1 MVDTHSSAIHIY
13 TDGAC
18 DPNPGRGGWG
28 VVILDNGHTRTLS
41 GGESHTTNNRMELT
55 AAIQGLR
62 AFTAPTQMVVFC
74 DSQYV
79 RKGITEW
86 IATWK
91 KKNWQRPT
99 GVLANV
105 DLWKELDRLNTF
117 HRVTWKWVRGH
128 GGNPHNE
135 QADRLAVE
143 ARLKFR

>member
-1 MVDTHSSAIHIY
+1 
-13 TDGAC
+13 
-18 DPNPGRGGWG
+18 
-28 VVILDNGHTRTLS
+28 
-41 GGESHTTNNRMELT
+41 MELT

-62 AFTAPTQMVVFC
+62 AFTTPTQMVVFC

-79 RKGITEW
+79 RMGITEW

-105 DLWKELDRLNTF
+105 DLWKELDRLNTH

-128 GGNPHNE
+128 GGNPFNE

-143 ARLKFR
+143 ARLKFK